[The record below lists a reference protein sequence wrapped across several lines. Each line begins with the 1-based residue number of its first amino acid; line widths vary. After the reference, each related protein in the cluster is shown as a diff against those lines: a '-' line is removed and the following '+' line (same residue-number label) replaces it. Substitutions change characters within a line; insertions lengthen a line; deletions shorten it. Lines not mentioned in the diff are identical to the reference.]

1 MWQLF
6 LVSVSLLAIVPSL
19 GVVGLVVTAGWVWRR
34 DYREIFRYRFNWGL
48 GLFLL
53 WLVLISVFAF
63 KPIQTLEGWANLL
76 PLIAAFPA
84 FTRLINSPA
93 RLRLLA
99 WVIVLPSLLITILG
113 LGQLFAGWASPPL
126 LQQLDLKLIADGQ
139 PAGRMS
145 SLLMYANT
153 LAAYLV
159 IVFGLALGLLI
170 DAWQT
175 RPRDW
180 RKVGL
185 LSLISVLGAMGLLL
199 TKSRSGWGIAFGICL
214 IYCLYLG
221 WRSIFLALAAIGASI
236 GWATWGPIAGRDS
249 LRAIV
254 PALFWSRLSD
264 DAFER
269 PIETLRS
276 TQWQF
281 ASEMISHRPWFGWG
295 LRNFTP
301 LYKGHMGLWLGHP
314 HNLFL
319 MLLAEIG
326 IPGTLL
332 FCGLI
337 GWVMLQASRLL
348 FAQRPTLLQGEKVSE
363 TQSNRLVLFS
373 FLVAFGGC
381 IAFNNF
387 DVTIFELRLNVLGW
401 VVVSA
406 IGGMVQAQYEFQQT
420 SIPD

>member
-53 WLVLISVFAF
+53 WLVLISFFAF

-99 WVIVLPSLLITILG
+99 WVIVLPSLLITVLG

-159 IVFGLALGLLI
+159 IVFGLALGLLV
-170 DAWQT
+170 DSWRT
-175 RPRDW
+175 RPKDW

-185 LSLISVLGAMGLLL
+185 LSLISVLAAMGLLL

-214 IYCLYLG
+214 VYCLYFG
-221 WRSIFLALAAIGASI
+221 WRWIFLALAATGASI

-254 PALFWSRLSD
+254 PSVFWSRLSD

-281 ASEMISHRPWFGWG
+281 ASEMIAHRPWFGWG

-319 MLLAEIG
+319 MLLAEVG

-348 FAQRPTLLQGEKVSE
+348 FTQRPTLLQGEKNAE

-406 IGGMVQAQYEFQQT
+406 IGGMVQAQQEFQQT
-420 SIPD
+420 SVPD